1 MIYAVIAICAVVAT
15 FFFCRYFA
23 AKARFVEKNIQAAVE
38 RTLAT
43 TDYSIKLSRLME
55 ENLIMRNLLLDL
67 VENESN
73 PPNVHRDASQ
83 AEIARLKQTKIQ
95 RYREILAE
103 SVHVLQQSGSKQ
115 QPESASSLGSWRA
128 L

>member
-15 FFFCRYFA
+15 FFFCRYLA
-23 AKARFVEKNIQAAVE
+23 AKARFVEKNIKAAVE

-43 TDYSIKLSRLME
+43 TDYSIKLSLLTE

-67 VENESN
+67 VENESSS
-73 PPNVHRDASQ
+73 PNVYGDASQ
-83 AEIARLKQTKIQ
+83 AEIARLKHTKIQ

-103 SVHVLQQSGSKQ
+103 SVHILQQSGSQ
-115 QPESASSLGSWRA
+115 QKPESAGSLGSWRA